1 MPGGVH
7 PSTAKDSTP
16 ARSLISAFSR
26 PKSNVADASGFGAI
40 RSFWQQRQEANFQNL
55 KGTIVRYVVL
65 IFVALILA
73 SLGSALYYLFKD
85 KGGSDRTVRALTYR
99 VGLSITLFIMLMLG
113 YYFGWLPASGL

>member
-1 MPGGVH
+1 M
-7 PSTAKDSTP
+7 
-16 ARSLISAFSR
+16 
-26 PKSNVADASGFGAI
+26 
-40 RSFWQQRQEANFQNL
+40 
-55 KGTIVRYVVL
+55 RYVVL
-65 IFVALILA
+65 IFVILILA